1 MAQSV
6 FSSITVF
13 GVHPDVPVRAFF
25 MPKAKQTA
33 HVSAHSTVHNISS
46 IRQNGPYRQNFMRH
60 PLSIS
65 WCTLTA
71 YHFLSNTGNFL
82 VCSRSFWFPLLQ
94 RKKSRKAL
102 FFFGQI
108 GNVLSKRCLSKVI
121 CPPCT
126 KSAPL
131 FAHGAGFPLHHK
143 FRPHAPRIHSQ
154 RFPRS
159 CGQACCSITSG
170 LAQAISSRLTCQ
182 PVKAFWRASVS
193 ASCPMEVHTS
203 VKITSASLAAVNWS
217 LVRVK

>member
-82 VCSRSFWFPLLQ
+82 VCSRSFWLPLLQ
-94 RKKSRKAL
+94 RKKEPFGS
-102 FFFGQI
+102 FFLWA
-108 GNVLSKRCLSKVI
+108 NRE
-121 CPPCT
+121 
-126 KSAPL
+126 
-131 FAHGAGFPLHHK
+131 
-143 FRPHAPRIHSQ
+143 
-154 RFPRS
+154 
-159 CGQACCSITSG
+159 CSIKKMSVKG
-170 LAQAISSRLTCQ
+170 YLSSMHKIST
-182 PVKAFWRASVS
+182 AFCAWSWFS
-193 ASCPMEVHTS
+193 ASS
-203 VKITSASLAAVNWS
+203 
-217 LVRVK
+217 

>member
-82 VCSRSFWFPLLQ
+82 VCSRSFWFPLPQ
-94 RKKSRKAL
+94 RKKEPKGS

-121 CPPCT
+121 LHAQNQHRFLRMELVFRFIINFVHMLLEYIL
-126 KSAPL
+126 SD
-131 FAHGAGFPLHHK
+131 FPVHVG
-143 FRPHAPRIHSQ
+143 RHAAASHPAWRRRS
-154 RFPRS
+154 FP
-159 CGQACCSITSG
+159 G
-170 LAQAISSRLTCQ
+170 
-182 PVKAFWRASVS
+182 
-193 ASCPMEVHTS
+193 
-203 VKITSASLAAVNWS
+203 
-217 LVRVK
+217 

>member
-82 VCSRSFWFPLLQ
+82 VCSRSFWLPLLQ
-94 RKKSRKAL
+94 RKKSLSAL

-121 CPPCT
+121 CPPYT
-126 KSAPL
+126 KATPL
-131 FAHGAGFPLHHK
+131 FVHEGGSPLHHK
-143 FRPHAPRIHSQ
+143 FRPHALRTHLQ
-154 RFPRS
+154 RSPRS
-159 CGQACCSITSG
+159 YERAGNAGALRPAWHKT
-170 LAQAISSRLTCQ
+170 LA
-182 PVKAFWRASVS
+182 PG
-193 ASCPMEVHTS
+193 
-203 VKITSASLAAVNWS
+203 
-217 LVRVK
+217 